1 MSEEAKD
8 GVDTSVSDDA
18 EQKPDPITNLKAEYS
33 RKFDGINAQLAAQN
47 AQMQEQLNAILQTM
61 TAKQTAAAGGE
72 AKLSDL
78 IYNDPDRAAAIMEQN
93 ASAKAANA
101 AVAAVAG
108 YQERQSTLTTLAQQY
123 PELSDSNSELA
134 KAATAAYNAL
144 PARLKDTPEGYRMV
158 IRETAADLG
167 LLPVSKRAKAES
179 NEDFSVS
186 SGGGQRKS
194 ANRSK
199 DSDLSA
205 DTIDF
210 ARLSGLNVDDPKV
223 LASLKQRAKRT
234 NYKKYE

>member
-1 MSEEAKD
+1 MADETPNTDASA
-8 GVDTSVSDDA
+8 SDA
-18 EQKPDPITNLKAEYS
+18 GEKPDQVTNLKAEFN
-33 RKFDGINAQLAAQN
+33 RKFEGINNALAQQN
-47 AQMQEQLNAILQTM
+47 QMLQEQLNSILQTM

-78 IYNDPDRAAAIMEQN
+78 IYNDPDKAAAIMEQN

-101 AVAAVAG
+101 AVAAVAS
-108 YQERQSTLTTLAQQY
+108 YQERQSTLSSLAAQY
-123 PELSDSNSELA
+123 PELADTGSELA

-167 LLPVSKRAKAES
+167 ILPIAKRKKAES
-179 NEDFSVS
+179 DDDFSVS
-186 SGGGQRKS
+186 GNSSARK
-194 ANRSK
+194 AAARSK
-199 DSDLSA
+199 DTGLSA
-205 DTIDF
+205 DTLDF

-223 LASLKQRAKRT
+223 LESLKSRAKRT